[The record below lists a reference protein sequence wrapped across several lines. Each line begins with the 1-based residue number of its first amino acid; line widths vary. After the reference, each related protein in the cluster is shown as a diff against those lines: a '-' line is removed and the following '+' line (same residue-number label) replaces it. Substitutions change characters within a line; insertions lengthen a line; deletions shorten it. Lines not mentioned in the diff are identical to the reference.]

1 MKFLRNLIAS
11 ILGTLLALLIIFVLL
26 ISIASL
32 VGDSEKVIVKN
43 NSVLELKLDKK
54 VKDYAPKSD
63 DPLEE
68 ILGLNSDK
76 ISLNNIINAI
86 ENAKTDE
93 NIKGISIATLNIN
106 AGFAQT
112 QVIRNKLE
120 DFKES
125 GKFIYAY
132 ADIYDQKSY
141 YLSSVADSVFIN
153 PVGAVDFKG
162 LSGEILY
169 YKDLQDKTGVKME
182 VIRHGK
188 YKSAVEPFLANEMSN
203 ENREQISSL
212 LISVWD
218 VLLNEMANSRSI
230 SVEKLNNI
238 ADNALGRKATL
249 AVENKLIDQ
258 AIYLDEY
265 SSKIKLAMGADIDS
279 ELKKVSMKDYISSGK
294 GRIKSS
300 GSDRI
305 AVVYA
310 QGEIIYGKGDED
322 FIGQDLIINALR
334 KARKSKSTKAIVLRI
349 NSPGGSALASE
360 LIWRELELTS
370 EQLPVIVSMGNVAAS
385 GGYYIACNA
394 DKIYAQPTTITGS
407 IGVYGTIPNMSELAG
422 NIGVNAEQ
430 VSTNSA
436 PNYSVFEPMTDEF
449 RAVTKEGVEQVYTT
463 FLERV
468 SKGRGMLLEE
478 VDKIAQGRVWS
489 GVEAK
494 EVGLVDELGNLDDA
508 IAYAAELAQLTD
520 YRIRNYPSYK
530 IDLGDRLNKFPFG
543 KAKEQI
549 LKEEL
554 GEENFQIYMNL
565 KNISNK
571 RGVQARMPFIL
582 DIK

>member
-1 MKFLRNLIAS
+1 M
-11 ILGTLLALLIIFVLL
+11 
-26 ISIASL
+26 
-32 VGDSEKVIVKN
+32 
-43 NSVLELKLDKK
+43 
-54 VKDYAPKSD
+54 
-63 DPLEE
+63 
-68 ILGLNSDK
+68 
-76 ISLNNIINAI
+76 
-86 ENAKTDE
+86 
-93 NIKGISIATLNIN
+93 
-106 AGFAQT
+106 
-112 QVIRNKLE
+112 
-120 DFKES
+120 
-125 GKFIYAY
+125 
-132 ADIYDQKSY
+132 
-141 YLSSVADSVFIN
+141 ADSVFIN

-169 YKDLQDKTGVKME
+169 YKDLQDKTGVKMD

-188 YKSAVEPFLANEMSN
+188 YKSAVEPFLANKMSN

-212 LISVWD
+212 LKSVWD

-265 SSKIKLAMGADIDS
+265 SSKMKVVMGVDIDS

-294 GRIKSS
+294 GRLKSS
-300 GSDRI
+300 GTDRV

-310 QGEIIYGKGDED
+310 QGEIIYGKGDEN

-334 KARKSKSTKAIVLRI
+334 KARKTKSTKAIVLRI

-370 EQLPVIVSMGNVAAS
+370 EQLPVVVSMGNVAAS

-430 VSTNSA
+430 VSTNSG

-468 SKGRGMLLEE
+468 SKGRGMLIEE

-508 IAYAAELAQLTD
+508 ISYAAELAKLTD
-520 YRIRNYPSYK
+520 FRIRNYPSYK
-530 IDLGDRLNKFPFG
+530 IDLEDRLNKFPFG

-554 GEENFQIYMNL
+554 GEENFQIYTNL
-565 KNISNK
+565 KHISNK
-571 RGVQARMPFIL
+571 KGVQARMPFIL